1 MNEQNAP
8 LSLSILFATGL
19 NSKPPYDLRLGNV
32 HKIRR
37 RIVRRVVGGQ
47 ISLKFQ
53 HGGGFLPS
61 MSFYAKMTEKMVPNI
76 GLNPSELDFWGL
88 D

>member
-1 MNEQNAP
+1 VNEQNAP

-37 RIVRRVVGGQ
+37 KLEEGGRGQ

-53 HGGGFLPS
+53 HGGGTLSSKEFN
-61 MSFYAKMTEKMVPNI
+61 ADITEKQQAMFKNGTNYKFEP
-76 GLNPSELDFWGL
+76 F
-88 D
+88 